1 MFSRLLKSD
10 RSLKVLTRFF
20 RHVAYDETSK
30 VLTFTKRDGTTQTL
44 TLT

>member
-10 RSLKVLTRFF
+10 RSLKVLTQLF
-20 RHVAYDETSK
+20 RHVSYNETTK

-44 TLT
+44 TIT